1 MSYVATVLAKQKDK
15 WNAHEVDLDEA
26 GDIDEVVDVVN
37 AVDGA
42 ADTSLL
48 FVEEEDEYV
57 AIVRVDGEDGEPRV
71 FLSDGLAPDSFP
83 LAELLIEGIETAGE
97 DEEAAEATP
106 VGDLDLLS
114 DLGTPE
120 KALLRLCDQEGTLP
134 SDVVAAVCENAG
146 CLDQLEALRDA

>member
-1 MSYVATVLAKQKDK
+1 MSYVATVLAKAKDK

-42 ADTSLL
+42 AEMSLL

-83 LAELLIEGIETAGE
+83 LAELLIEGIETGGE

-120 KALLRLCDQEGTLP
+120 RALLRLCDQEGTLP